1 MKKLVYT
8 ALIALTLFVAR
19 PSTKEIPAPECN
31 PCPFVR

>member
-19 PSTKEIPAPECN
+19 PSQKNAPGPDCN
-31 PCPFVR
+31 PCPWVR